1 MNRRNRQLYTGIFY
15 LALFALWTV
24 LVRTV
29 DVRPAGPAGQAV
41 GFAAVNTWFHRLTGV
56 HMALYT
62 ATDWLGLVPVGIC
75 LAFGLLGLVQLVR
88 RKRLLRVDKDLLLLG
103 IYYALVVLAYLAFE
117 QHPVNYRPILIQ
129 GCLEASYPSSTTLLV
144 LSVMPTLAPRQVAT
158 SAENTITDSTVLAS
172 GSPGRGRVAT
182 MNSSSAVTY
191 SRVMPGSIQS
201 ASSKVMATG
210 APVYSARAESRASA
224 SSPMG

>member
-15 LALFALWTV
+15 LALFALWTL

-29 DVRPAGPAGQAV
+29 DVRTAGPASQAV

-103 IYYALVVLAYLAFE
+103 IYYVLVVLAYLVFE
-117 QHPVNYRPILIQ
+117 QYPVNYRPILIQ

-144 LSVMPTLAPRQVAT
+144 LSVMPTLAFQARRRLRNRTVQRAVCAAALLFSLAMVLGRLVSGVHWLT
-158 SAENTITDSTVLAS
+158 DIIGSVLLSRGLFRLYRGAVLFCLGQNT
-172 GSPGRGRVAT
+172 
-182 MNSSSAVTY
+182 
-191 SRVMPGSIQS
+191 
-201 ASSKVMATG
+201 
-210 APVYSARAESRASA
+210 
-224 SSPMG
+224 